1 METRAA
7 ILREQPGQWE
17 VHTVELDPPRDREVL
32 VRIVASGLCHSDDHF
47 AKGDISVGHLPFC
60 GGHEAAGVVEAV
72 GPGVSTLRE
81 GDHVVTAFIPSC
93 GHCRWCA
100 SGMQALCD
108 NGALMLEGTQLD
120 GTFRMH
126 LGDEDVAQAGLL
138 SAFSEYT
145 VVPEVSC
152 IKIAPD
158 IPLGVAALLGCAVPT
173 GWGSA
178 VNAAEVS
185 RGDVVIVVGVGG
197 IGINAVQGA
206 RHAGAGRIIAVDP
219 VELKRTKALE
229 LGATDAFAGL
239 DEAADLAR
247 SLTNGQGADSAIVC
261 IGVPTGEDVGA
272 AFAAI
277 RKAGTVVLTAAAPE
291 TTVGI
296 PVGLL
301 EFSMFQKRI
310 QGSLYGMCSPAR
322 DVPRLLNLWQEGHLR
337 LEELVTRT
345 YALDEI
351 NQGYEDMHAG
361 VNVRGVLDLSELGR
375 TSAAAAAASA
385 AGSPLSA

>member
-1 METRAA
+1 MDTRAA
-7 ILREQPGQWE
+7 ILREQPGRWE

-32 VRIVASGLCHSDDHF
+32 VRILASGLCHSDDHF

-60 GGHEAAGVVEAV
+60 GGHEAAGIVEAV

-81 GDHVVTAFIPSC
+81 GDHIVTAFIPSC

-138 SAFSEYT
+138 SAFAEHT
-145 VVPEVSC
+145 VVPEISC
-152 IKIAPD
+152 IKIPPD
-158 IPLGVAALLGCAVPT
+158 
-173 GWGSA
+173 
-178 VNAAEVS
+178 VS
-185 RGDVVIVVGVGG
+185 PGDVVLVLGTGG

-219 VELKRTKALE
+219 IELKRTKALE
-229 LGATDAFAGL
+229 LGATDAFAAV

-261 IGVPTGEDVGA
+261 IGVPTGQDLAA

-277 RKAGTVVLTAAAPE
+277 RKAGTVVMTAAAPE

-301 EFSMFQKRI
+301 ELSMFQKRI
-310 QGSLYGMCSPAR
+310 QGALYGMCAPAK
-322 DVPRLLNLWQEGHLR
+322 DVPRLLSLWRDGRLK

-345 YALDEI
+345 YALDEL
-351 NQGYEDMHAG
+351 NQGYADMHAG
-361 VNVRGVLDLSELGR
+361 VNIRGVLDLAELGR
-375 TSAAAAAASA
+375 MSVAAASA
-385 AGSPLSA
+385 VAAAA

>member
-7 ILREQPGQWE
+7 ILREVPGKWE
-17 VHTVELDPPRDREVL
+17 VHTVDLDPPRGREVL

-47 AKGDISVGHLPFC
+47 ATGDITVGHLPVC

-72 GPGVSTLRE
+72 GPGVTTLRV
-81 GDHVVTAFIPSC
+81 GDHIVTSFIPSC

-100 SGMQALCD
+100 SGMQNLCD

-126 LGDEDVAQAGLL
+126 FDGEDVAQAGLL
-138 SAFSEYT
+138 SAFAEYS
-145 VVPEVSC
+145 VMPEVSC
-152 IKIAPD
+152 IKIPSEV
-158 IPLGVAALLGCAVPT
+158 PLEVAALLGCAVPT

-178 VNAAEVS
+178 VNAAQVS
-185 RGDVVIVVGVGG
+185 PGDVVIVVGVGG
-197 IGINAVQGA
+197 IGINSVQGA
-206 RHAGAGRIIAVDP
+206 RHAGASRIIAVDP
-219 VELKRTKALE
+219 VELKRKKALE
-229 LGATDAFAGL
+229 LGATDAFADR
-239 DEAADLAR
+239 DEAAELAR

-261 IGVPTGEDVGA
+261 IGVPTGDDVAA
-272 AFAAI
+272 AFSAI

-291 TTVGI
+291 TAVGI

-301 EFSMFQKRI
+301 EFSMYQKRI
-310 QGSLYGMCSPAR
+310 QGSLYGMCSPAK
-322 DVPRLLNLWQEGHLR
+322 DVPRLLHLWQQGQLR

-351 NQGYEDMHAG
+351 NQGYEDMHSG
-361 VNVRGVLDLSELGR
+361 VNLRGVLRLGEPR
-375 TSAAAAAASA
+375 AAAAAPVAAAASA
-385 AGSPLSA
+385 L

>member
-7 ILREQPGQWE
+7 ILREVPGRWE

-47 AKGDISVGHLPFC
+47 ATGDISVGHLPFC

-138 SAFSEYT
+138 SAFSEHT

-158 IPLGVAALLGCAVPT
+158 VPLEIAALLGCAVPT

-178 VNAAEVS
+178 VNAAQVS
-185 RGDVVIVVGVGG
+185 PGDVVMVIGVGG

-219 VELKRTKALE
+219 VALKRAKALE
-229 LGATDAFAGL
+229 LGATDAFASP
-239 DEAADLAR
+239 DEAAELAR
-247 SLTNGQGADSAIVC
+247 SLTNGQGADSAIIC
-261 IGVPTGEDVGA
+261 IGVPTGDDVAA
-272 AFAAI
+272 AFDAI
-277 RKAGTVVLTAAAPE
+277 RKAGTLVMTAAAPE

-301 EFSMFQKRI
+301 ELSMFQKRI
-310 QGSLYGMCSPAR
+310 QGSLYGMCSPAK
-322 DVPRLLNLWQEGHLR
+322 DVPRLLDLWQQGHLR

-351 NQGYEDMHAG
+351 NEGYADMHAG
-361 VNVRGVLDLSELGR
+361 INLRGVLDLTR
-375 TSAAAAAASA
+375 PAAPVAEADALARGQA
-385 AGSPLSA
+385 VPT

>member
-1 METRAA
+1 MDTRAA
-7 ILREQPGQWE
+7 ILREQPGRWE

-32 VRIVASGLCHSDDHF
+32 VRILASGLCHSDDHF

-138 SAFSEYT
+138 SAFAEHT
-145 VVPEVSC
+145 VVPEISC
-152 IKIAPD
+152 IKISPD
-158 IPLGVAALLGCAVPT
+158 VPPAIAAALGCAVPT

-178 VNAAEVS
+178 VNAADVS
-185 RGDVVIVVGVGG
+185 PGDVVLVLGSGG

-219 VELKRTKALE
+219 IELKRTKALE
-229 LGATDAFAGL
+229 LGATDAFAAV
-239 DEAADLAR
+239 DEATDLAR

-261 IGVPTGEDVGA
+261 IGVPTGQDVAA

-277 RKAGTVVLTAAAPE
+277 RKAGTVVMTAAAPE

-301 EFSMFQKRI
+301 ELSMFQKRI
-310 QGSLYGMCSPAR
+310 QGALYGMCSPAK
-322 DVPRLLNLWQEGHLR
+322 DVPRLLSLWQDGRLK

-345 YALDEI
+345 YALDEL
-351 NQGYEDMHAG
+351 NQGYADMHAG
-361 VNVRGVLDLSELGR
+361 VNIRGVLDLAELGR
-375 TSAAAAAASA
+375 TSVAAASA
-385 AGSPLSA
+385 VAAAA

>member
-1 METRAA
+1 MIVETRAA
-7 ILREQPGQWE
+7 VLREQPGRWE

-32 VRIVASGLCHSDDHF
+32 VRILASGLCHSDDHF

-60 GGHEAAGVVEAV
+60 GGHEAAGIVEAV
-72 GPGVSTLRE
+72 GPGASTLRE

-138 SAFSEYT
+138 SAFAEHT

-152 IKIAPD
+152 IKIPPD
-158 IPLGVAALLGCAVPT
+158 VPPAIAAALGCAVPT

-178 VNAAEVS
+178 VNAAEVAP
-185 RGDVVIVVGVGG
+185 GDVVIVLGAGG

-219 VELKRTKALE
+219 IELKRTKAIE
-229 LGATDAFAGL
+229 LGATDAFAAV

-261 IGVPTGEDVGA
+261 IGVPTGQDVAA

-277 RKAGTVVLTAAAPE
+277 RKAGTVVMTAAAPE

-301 EFSMFQKRI
+301 ELSMFQKRI

-322 DVPRLLNLWQEGHLR
+322 DVPRLLCLWQDGRLK

-345 YALDEI
+345 YALDEV

-361 VNVRGVLDLSELGR
+361 LNIRGVLDLAELGR
-375 TSAAAAAASA
+375 TSVAAASA
-385 AGSPLSA
+385 AAAVA